1 LARKKAKPGFLT
13 LPSER
18 ARVKKRKEVI
28 VTNRRTDHWSRR
40 EFLSAAALAGAGSLL
55 KLRSEA
61 IAAEPPLETKRI
73 RLVHG
78 PSMCQAPQYIAEDLL
93 RSEGFADVRYTK
105 KDGVKG
111 IEEALASGEA
121 DINLHFVAPLL
132 LRVEAGDPVVILAGG
147 HVGCFELFANERVR
161 AVRDLK
167 GKTIGVLS

>member
-1 LARKKAKPGFLT
+1 MNNQRH
-13 LPSER
+13 
-18 ARVKKRKEVI
+18 
-28 VTNRRTDHWSRR
+28 DHWTRR
-40 EFLSAAALAGAGSLL
+40 EFLSTAALAGAGSILGL
-55 KLRSEA
+55 QSNSHT
-61 IAAEPPLETKRI
+61 AEPPLETTRI

-147 HVGCFELFANERVR
+147 TSGASSCSRMSGSARFAISRERPS
-161 AVRDLK
+161 AC
-167 GKTIGVLS
+167 SS